1 MYKKFDDLANSI
13 EYTLNDFEGENS
25 GLAEYLNNTLNT
37 SGISIALSQKGDTLA
52 VGVPF
57 IEGGVVFIFKR
68 NKDIGYYHKFSAGTG
83 TEYSTDIGTTVAISP
98 DGLIV
103 AFTFLN
109 NEGYLGVN
117 LLLELRDGSWKNKS
131 IPNPLPLTKED
142 LGKVTINLTC
152 HPLIMTVETPYGG
165 YIYENRD
172 GVVKLVG
179 RADARNRQGDTPVK
193 NEKEQAP
200 QKDENVESG
209 SKTQRLH
216 QNYQTDER
224 GVKPWQMK
232 PVATYQHTLPANLGL
247 VENDVK
253 VGYADQVVVEL
264 QKVLESSKVELD
276 ALLKRAGHM
285 REVCAVIEAQIN
297 GIKSLKG

>member
-1 MYKKFDDLANSI
+1 MYKKFDNLANSI

-117 LLLELRDGSWKNKS
+117 LLLELRNGTWKNKS
-131 IPNPLPLTKED
+131 IPNPSPLTKVD
-142 LGKVTINLTC
+142 LDKVTINLTC

-165 YIYENRD
+165 YVYQNHG
-172 GVVKLVG
+172 GVVKL
-179 RADARNRQGDTPVK
+179 
-193 NEKEQAP
+193 
-200 QKDENVESG
+200 
-209 SKTQRLH
+209 KTQRLH
-216 QNYQTDER
+216 QNYRADER

-253 VGYADQVVVEL
+253 VGYADQVAVEL